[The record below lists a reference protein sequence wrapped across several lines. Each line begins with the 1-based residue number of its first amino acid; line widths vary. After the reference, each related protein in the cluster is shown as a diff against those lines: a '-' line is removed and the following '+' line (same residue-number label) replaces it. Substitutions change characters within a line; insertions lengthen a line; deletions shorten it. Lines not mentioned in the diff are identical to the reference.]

1 MESIYSHFII
11 VTENNVE
18 MLAIGTS
25 VGVYFKPLQGGRA
38 RPILSL
44 RNVTQLGVMQKYQV
58 LLVLAGNT
66 EFCMICLAD
75 KQLTRDA
82 C

>member
-1 MESIYSHFII
+1 
-11 VTENNVE
+11 

-25 VGVYFKPLQGGRA
+25 VGVYFKPLKGGRA

-44 RNVTQLGVMQKYQV
+44 RNVTQLGVMQKYQI

-66 EFCMICLAD
+66 EFRLA
-75 KQLTRDA
+75 
-82 C
+82 